1 MRIYEKGDVLRMA
14 EQGRVY
20 TIGYTAFDQEQM
32 IKTLKKYNIHCLID
46 VRTVPASAR
55 LPQYSRPV
63 LEAVLKK
70 AGIRYRHYPEF
81 GARQEDSKWYNAEG
95 YLDFERYMESE
106 AFQSGIHKVQEG
118 MRLGYRFTLMC
129 AEKDPINCH
138 RAIMVA
144 RGFSKAGNDV
154 AHICVDSMGKD
165 YLESQQELERR
176 LMLKHG
182 DNPDQMSLLETMDE
196 RIERAYRKQNE
207 AIGYR
212 MEDN

>member
-1 MRIYEKGDVLRMA
+1 MAGRERI
-14 EQGRVY
+14 Y
-20 TIGYTAFDQEQM
+20 TIGYTAFDTEQM
-32 IKTLKKYNIHCLID
+32 IKVLKAHNIHCLID

-63 LEAVLKK
+63 LEAILKK
-70 AGIRYRHYPEF
+70 EGIRYRHYPEF
-81 GARQEDSKWYNAEG
+81 GARQEDGKWYNAEG

-118 MRLGYRFTLMC
+118 MRMGYRFALMC

-144 RGFSKAGNDV
+144 RGFSRAGNDV
-154 AHICVDSMGKD
+154 AHIQVDSTGKD

>member
-1 MRIYEKGDVLRMA
+1 MAGQKRIF
-14 EQGRVY
+14 
-20 TIGYTAFDQEQM
+20 TIGYTAFDMEQM
-32 IKTLKKYNIHCLID
+32 IKVLKAHNIYCLID
-46 VRTVPASAR
+46 VRTVPASSH
-55 LPQYSRPV
+55 LPQYNRSV

-70 AGIRYRHYPEF
+70 AGILYRHYPEF

-95 YLDFERYMESE
+95 YLDFERYMESD

-118 MRLGYRFTLMC
+118 MRMGYRFALMC

-144 RGFSKAGNDV
+144 RGFFKEGNDV
-154 AHICVDSMGKD
+154 AHIRVDSSGKD
-165 YLESQQELERR
+165 YLESQQELEQR
-176 LMLKHG
+176 LMLKYG
-182 DNPDQMSLLETMDE
+182 DNPGQMSLFETMDE

>member
-1 MRIYEKGDVLRMA
+1 MRIYEKGDILRMA

-32 IKTLKKYNIHCLID
+32 IKTLKKYSIHCLVD

-63 LEAVLKK
+63 LEAALKK

-81 GARQEDSKWYNAEG
+81 GARQEDGKWYNAEG
-95 YLDFERYMESE
+95 YLDFERYMESK
-106 AFQSGIHKVQEG
+106 AFQSGIHKLQEG

>member
-1 MRIYEKGDVLRMA
+1 MAGRERIF
-14 EQGRVY
+14 
-20 TIGYTAFDQEQM
+20 TIGYTAFDTGQM
-32 IKTLKKYNIHCLID
+32 IKVLKAHNIHCLID

-63 LEAVLKK
+63 LEAILKK
-70 AGIRYRHYPEF
+70 EGIRYRHYPEF

-106 AFQSGIHKVQEG
+106 VFQSGIHKVQEG
-118 MRLGYRFTLMC
+118 MRMGYRFALMC

-144 RGFSKAGNDV
+144 RGFSRAGNDV
-154 AHICVDSMGKD
+154 AHIRVDSTGKD

-182 DNPDQMSLLETMDE
+182 DNPDQMSLFETMDE
-196 RIERAYRKQNE
+196 RMARAYRKQNE

-212 MEDN
+212 MEDD

>member
-1 MRIYEKGDVLRMA
+1 MGIYEKGDILKMA
-14 EQGRVY
+14 EQGRVF

-32 IKTLKKYNIHCLID
+32 IKTLKKYNIHCLVD

-144 RGFSKAGNDV
+144 RGFSKAGNDI

-182 DNPDQMSLLETMDE
+182 DNLDQMSLLETMDE

>member
-1 MRIYEKGDVLRMA
+1 MA
-14 EQGRVY
+14 GQERVF
-20 TIGYTAFDQEQM
+20 TIGYTAFDTEQM
-32 IKTLKKYNIHCLID
+32 IKVLKAHNIHCLID
-46 VRTVPASAR
+46 VRTVPASAH
-55 LPQYSRPV
+55 LPQYNRSI
-63 LEAVLKK
+63 LESVLKK
-70 AGIRYRHYPEF
+70 TGIRYRHYPEF
-81 GARQEDSKWYNAEG
+81 GARQEDSKWYNTEG

-106 AFQSGIHKVQEG
+106 AFKSGIHKVQEG

-154 AHICVDSMGKD
+154 AHIRVDSTGRD
-165 YLESQQELERR
+165 YLETQQELERR

-182 DNPDQMSLLETMDE
+182 DNPDQMSLFETMDE

>member
-1 MRIYEKGDVLRMA
+1 MA
-14 EQGRVY
+14 GQERVF
-20 TIGYTAFDQEQM
+20 TIGYTAFDTEQM
-32 IKTLKKYNIHCLID
+32 IKVLKAHNIHCLID
-46 VRTVPASAR
+46 VRSVPASAR

-63 LEAVLKK
+63 LEAILKK
-70 AGIRYRHYPEF
+70 EGIRYRHYPEF
-81 GARQEDSKWYNAEG
+81 GARQEDSKWYNTEG

-106 AFQSGIHKVQEG
+106 AFKSGIHKVQEG

-154 AHICVDSMGKD
+154 AHIRVDSTGRD
-165 YLESQQELERR
+165 YLETQQELERR

-182 DNPDQMSLLETMDE
+182 DNPDQMSLFETMDE

>member
-1 MRIYEKGDVLRMA
+1 MA
-14 EQGRVY
+14 GQERVF
-20 TIGYTAFDQEQM
+20 TIGYTAFDTEQM
-32 IKTLKKYNIHCLID
+32 IKVLKAHNIHCLID
-46 VRTVPASAR
+46 VRTVPASAH
-55 LPQYSRPV
+55 LPQYNRSI
-63 LEAVLKK
+63 LETVLKK

-81 GARQEDSKWYNAEG
+81 GARQEDSKWYNTEG

-106 AFQSGIHKVQEG
+106 AFKSGIHKVQEG

-154 AHICVDSMGKD
+154 AHIRVDSTGRD
-165 YLESQQELERR
+165 YLETQQELERR

-182 DNPDQMSLLETMDE
+182 DNPDQMSLFETMDE